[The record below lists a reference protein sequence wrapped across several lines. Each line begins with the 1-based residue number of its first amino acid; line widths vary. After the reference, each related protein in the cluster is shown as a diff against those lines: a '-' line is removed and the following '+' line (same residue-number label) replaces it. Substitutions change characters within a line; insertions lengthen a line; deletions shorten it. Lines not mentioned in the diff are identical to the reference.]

1 MRFPALNSIKARVTL
16 CAVAVLLAS
25 VSVTTLLLVRDAE
38 RHTITS
44 QRDRELREGTRTASV
59 LSHRVVELQ
68 RALANTAA
76 LLDRDTLSDPQRL
89 ASFIESKP
97 VLRGMFSNVFAA
109 ATDGRVLVLAEPAGL
124 RQPALNIANR
134 DYFRSTIAE
143 QHAIV
148 SEVLAGRLSD
158 EPVIVFTFP
167 LRSATGVYGVIG
179 GALRL
184 ASRDLLDDVVDPT
197 SDEADVLV
205 AVTDS
210 RGRVLA
216 HPNRERIMQSISTE
230 PRMAEGFSQW
240 LSAGGASGG
249 AVEPSGLFLSQRG
262 QVLTVAGVAGPD
274 WLVWRAVPESTLLAP
289 LREARQK
296 ALIWALAIIAT
307 ASLIVL
313 SVIGRLLRPLNE
325 LKTRAQHLFDR
336 DGQVHEGWPEVAGEI
351 GELSRVLRHV
361 GAERAQLEQFNQGVL
376 AKLGSVMAAAPL
388 GILFTRAQR
397 FELVSAELCRL
408 VGRTEQQLIGEQAR
422 CIFASN
428 EDYNALGAEVAA
440 AFAAGRPYEGEW
452 RFLRG
457 EGATFWGQLRG
468 MPVDSGKPDAGTIW
482 TLADVSEHVL
492 ARQELEWFASH
503 DPLTG
508 LGNRKL
514 FEQEMARTMQAR
526 PASMPAT
533 LVMIDLDRFKPI
545 NDLAGHA
552 AGDAMLRLVATAIA
566 SRVRATDVS
575 ARLGGDEF
583 ALLLRNCSQEAALR
597 IANGVRDAIVGVS
610 LSWGE
615 HRLQVGA
622 SLGIAS
628 LMEDTGD
635 AADWLGEADA
645 ACYAAKAA
653 GRGVVRVAGQQA
665 LRLLAGGR
673 SAG

>member
-597 IANGVRDAIVGVS
+597 IASGVRDAIVGAS

>member
-1 MRFPALNSIKARVTL
+1 MRFIALNSIKARVTL

-25 VSVTTLLLVRDAE
+25 VSLTTLLLVRDAE
-38 RHTITS
+38 RNTIAA
-44 QRDRELREGTRTASV
+44 QRDRELREGTRTASI

-76 LLDRDTLSDPQRL
+76 LLDRDTLSEPQRL

-97 VLRGMFSNVFAA
+97 VLRGLFSNVFAA
-109 ATDGRVLVLAEPAGL
+109 AADGRVLVVAEPSGL
-124 RQPALNIANR
+124 RQPTLNIAHR
-134 DYFRSTIAE
+134 DYFRATIAE

-148 SEVLAGRLSD
+148 SEVLPGRLSE
-158 EPVIVFTFP
+158 EPVIIFTFP
-167 LRSATGVYGVIG
+167 LRNSAGVYGVLG

-184 ASRDLLDDVVDPT
+184 TSRDLLDDLIDT
-197 SDEADVLV
+197 SDDEADVLV

-230 PRMAEGFSQW
+230 PRMGDGFSQW

-289 LREARQK
+289 LHAARQK
-296 ALIWALAIIAT
+296 ALIWTLGIVAS
-307 ASLIVL
+307 ASLVVL
-313 SVIGRLLRPLNE
+313 SVIGWLLRPLSQ
-325 LKTRAQHLFDR
+325 LKLRAQHLFDR
-336 DGQVHEGWPEVAGEI
+336 DGHIHEGWPEAAGEI
-351 GELSRVLRHV
+351 GDLSRVLRHV
-361 GAERAQLEQFNQGVL
+361 GAERAQLERFNQGVL

-408 VGRTEQQLIGEQAR
+408 VGRTEQQLLGEQAR

-428 EDYNALGAEVAA
+428 EDYNALGAEVLA
-440 AFAAGRPYEGEW
+440 AFAARQPYEGEW

-457 EGATFWGQLRG
+457 DGTTFWGQLRG
-468 MPVDSGKPDAGTIW
+468 MPVESGNPDAGTIW
-482 TLADVSEHVL
+482 TLADVSEHVS
-492 ARQELEWFASH
+492 ARQELEWSACH
-503 DPLTG
+503 DSLTG

-514 FEQEMARTMQAR
+514 FEQEIARTMEAR

-552 AGDAMLRLVATAIA
+552 AGDAMLKLVATAIT
-566 SRVRATDVS
+566 SRVRATDVA

-583 ALLLRNCSQEAALR
+583 ALLLRNCPQEVALR
-597 IANGVRDAIVGVS
+597 IANGVCDAIAETT
-610 LSWGE
+610 LIWE
-615 HRLQVGA
+615 AHQLQVGA
-622 SLGIAS
+622 SLGVAVLTEATAS
-628 LMEDTGD
+628 
-635 AADWLGEADA
+635 AAEWLREADA

-653 GRGVVRVAGQQA
+653 GRGVVRAAGQQA
-665 LRLLAGGR
+665 LRLLSGGKLAG
-673 SAG
+673 